1 MKYTVKDIRNIMN
14 KCNRQ
19 LGKICTIEEHPEI
32 LKEDNFDL
40 KGFIGE
46 TAQCLTMSAYILS
59 LVIDNTKVDFKFGGD
74 EATGE
79 RKEKHS
85 IYEGSL

>member
-1 MKYTVKDIRNIMN
+1 MAYTVKDIKNVMHN
-14 KCNRQ
+14 CSNQ
-19 LGKICTIEEHPEI
+19 LGKLCVIGNDPEI
-32 LKEDNFDL
+32 LKNDDFDL

-74 EATGE
+74 D
-79 RKEKHS
+79 K
-85 IYEGSL
+85 